1 MFSPFASGHEAARDA
16 AHDPTFG
23 RHSPAPPAGSPDLA
37 APHDAR
43 PRWLTA
49 IDLAAVTSF
58 SILLARLCAG
68 LAHSS
73 HRLHRPWWLLAAV
86 PSAYLAADLLSGVVH
101 WFCDTFFDEDTPL
114 VGQLVIHPF
123 RDHHRDPLALTRHG
137 FLEVSGNSC
146 LALLPV
152 LVPMALLRGTPSSA
166 TSAFIVAFVVC
177 FSLSVFATNQLHKW
191 AHAPVRPRIVAWLQ
205 RSGLIL
211 SPEGHALHHRRPN
224 RKAYCVTSGWL
235 NPPLDAIDFFARL
248 ERAVR
253 VIEGALAG
261 RTAAGSRS
269 RACVVPE

>member
-1 MFSPFASGHEAARDA
+1 MFSPFASGLEAARVA

-23 RHSPAPPAGSPDLA
+23 PHSPAPALGSPGLA
-37 APHDAR
+37 ARHGAR

-68 LAHSS
+68 LAHSI
-73 HRLHRPWWLLAAV
+73 HVLRRPGWLLAAV
-86 PSAYLAADLLSGVVH
+86 PAAYLAADLLSGVVH

-114 VGQLVIHPF
+114 VGPLVIHPF

-146 LALLPV
+146 LALLPL
-152 LVPMALLRGTPSSA
+152 LVPIALLHGTPAHA
-166 TSAFIVAFVVC
+166 TGALVVAFVVC

-191 AHAPVRPRIVAWLQ
+191 AHAPARPGLVAWLQ
-205 RSGLIL
+205 RCGLIL
-211 SPEGHALHHRRPN
+211 SAEGHALHHRPPN
-224 RKAYCVTSGWL
+224 SAAYCVTSGWL

-253 VIEGALAG
+253 ALEEAFAK
-261 RTAAGSRS
+261 RAA
-269 RACVVPE
+269 A

>member
-1 MFSPFASGHEAARDA
+1 LFSPFASGHEAARDT

-23 RHSPAPPAGSPDLA
+23 PHSPAPALGSPGLA
-37 APHDAR
+37 ARHGAR
-43 PRWLTA
+43 ARWLTA
-49 IDLAAVTSF
+49 IDLAAVTGF

-68 LAHSS
+68 LAHSI
-73 HRLHRPWWLLAAV
+73 HRLHQPWRVLAAV
-86 PSAYLAADLLSGVVH
+86 PAAYLAADLLSGVVH

-152 LVPMALLRGTPSSA
+152 LAPMALLHGTPASA
-166 TSAFIVAFVVC
+166 TGAFIVAFAVC

-191 AHAPVRPRIVAWLQ
+191 AHAAARPKLVAWLQ
-205 RSGLIL
+205 RCGLIL

-253 VIEGALAG
+253 AIEGALAG
-261 RTAAGSRS
+261 RTPAGSRS
-269 RACVVPE
+269 HACVVPD